1 MSEGIPAPPRAPSLG
16 LGLFAACWAIALTL
30 FAPAVLAQP
39 REEATPDQKAQAQ
52 ILFDKGKALFDQ
64 GKCAEAVPLLSESNR
79 IDPGIG
85 TLLHLSDCQAQLG
98 QTASAWAGFLEAA
111 ALARAKGQAE
121 REKVARQQ
129 ADALAPKLSR
139 LRITVA
145 QENKSIGLVLKRNGA
160 LVSELTFGD
169 WLPVDP
175 GPQKLEAEAPGYK
188 PWTETVEVG
197 AGPTRTEAAVP
208 ALEKAPELPKLPAPQ
223 TESGLSLGDIMKI
236 TGIAVGGTGILSIGV
251 GAAFG
256 INAIVT
262 YDEARSTC
270 ENDDPESCTPKGV
283 RLQRDASTSA
293 LVSTVTFSVGGALLA
308 GGALLF
314 FLAPA
319 DEAPPPVGVSI
330 DPRGGAFFTFGG
342 VL

>member
-1 MSEGIPAPPRAPSLG
+1 MRRLLAG
-16 LGLFAACWAIALTL
+16 LGLSIGL
-30 FAPAVLAQP
+30 FLSTFPASAQP
-39 REEATPDQKAQAQ
+39 REEPTPDQKAQAQ
-52 ILFDKGKALFDQ
+52 VLFDKGKALFDQ

-98 QTASAWAGFLEAA
+98 QTASAWAGFVEAA

-121 REKVARQQ
+121 REKIARQQ

-145 QENKSIGLVLKRNGA
+145 EENKSIGLVLKRNGA
-160 LVSELTFGD
+160 VVSDLTFGD
-169 WLPVDP
+169 WVPVDP

-197 AGPTRTEAAVP
+197 AGPTRTEASVP
-208 ALEKAPELPKLPAPQ
+208 ALEKAPEAPKPVVPAQ
-223 TESGLSLGDIMKI
+223 QGGLTLGDIMKI
-236 TGIAVGGTGILSIGV
+236 SGIAVGGTGILSIGV

-256 INAIVT
+256 IHAIVT
-262 YDEARSTC
+262 YDEARATC
-270 ENDDPESCTPKGV
+270 ENDNPENCTPKGV

-293 LVSTVTFSVGGALLA
+293 LVSTVTFSVGGALVA

-319 DEAPPPVGVSI
+319 DEPPPPVGVSI